1 MSTKLV
7 TGVLRKT
14 SEGKVGPAST
24 AQIKAVLENC
34 QQSEPHRLQKGR
46 KGSFQLRVYS
56 WKTPVI
62 MDSN

>member
-34 QQSEPHRLQKGR
+34 QQSEPHRQEKALGPA
-46 KGSFQLRVYS
+46 GSISRVAEQE
-56 WKTPVI
+56 
-62 MDSN
+62 NL